1 MRAGITT
8 LARLATLA
16 AGHPPRD
23 GEAFLFTGKNRTR
36 MKLLMWDRHGVWLC
50 ARRLH
55 RGTFHW
61 PRDGDVSWSLTPEQ
75 FSWLTAGVD
84 WQRLSAGPLPAWT
97 EYPLPAARSEYDQP
111 VIRMFCPHL
120 SSWQHDR

>member
-8 LARLATLA
+8 LTRLATLA
-16 AGHPPRD
+16 ADHPPHD

-36 MKLLMWDRHGVWLC
+36 MKLLMWDRHGISLC
-50 ARRLH
+50 VRCLH

-61 PRDGDVSWSLTPEQ
+61 PRDGDVSWSLTAEQ
-75 FSWLTAGVD
+75 FIWLTAGVD

-97 EYPLPAARSEYDQP
+97 E
-111 VIRMFCPHL
+111 
-120 SSWQHDR
+120 

>member
-1 MRAGITT
+1 
-8 LARLATLA
+8 
-16 AGHPPRD
+16 
-23 GEAFLFTGKNRTR
+23 
-36 MKLLMWDRHGVWLC
+36 WLC

-111 VIRMFCPHL
+111 VIRMFL
-120 SSWQHDR
+120 SSSVIMAA